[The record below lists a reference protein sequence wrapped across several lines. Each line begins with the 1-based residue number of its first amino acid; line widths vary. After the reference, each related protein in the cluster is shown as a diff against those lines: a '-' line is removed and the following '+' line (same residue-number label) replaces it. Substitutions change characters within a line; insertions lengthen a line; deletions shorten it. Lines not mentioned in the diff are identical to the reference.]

1 MSSDREPQD
10 EVTLRLYMADA
21 IEADLIEAVE
31 EVMKDDP
38 SRSAS
43 ERRDIVDFNIDLAS
57 IAIIIALITYC
68 L

>member
-31 EVMKDDP
+31 EVMKDGF
-38 SRSAS
+38 
-43 ERRDIVDFNIDLAS
+43 RDIEIPIHVH
-57 IAIIIALITYC
+57 LIC
-68 L
+68 IGVS